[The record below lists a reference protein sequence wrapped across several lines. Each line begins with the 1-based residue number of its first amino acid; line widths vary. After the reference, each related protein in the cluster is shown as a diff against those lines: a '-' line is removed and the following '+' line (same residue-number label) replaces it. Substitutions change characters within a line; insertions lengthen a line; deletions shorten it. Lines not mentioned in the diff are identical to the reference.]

1 MKKMSTGNQAAAFV
15 RKAKPGG
22 EMWMGGLML
31 EIRWHSRGGQGGVTA
46 SKPQHGAA
54 GKTGSWRTFKP
65 DVDKATCK
73 KCGNCILYCPDSC
86 IDRDLNVDYDYCK
99 GCGICANECPSKSIK
114 MVRE

>member
-1 MKKMSTGNQAAAFV
+1 VLKTKTIQKNKKAPKRSLPLTAAS
-15 RKAKPGG
+15 P
-22 EMWMGGLML
+22 
-31 EIRWHSRGGQGGVTA
+31 TPA

-73 KCGNCILYCPDSC
+73 KCGNCILFCPDAC

>member
-1 MKKMSTGNQAAAFV
+1 M
-15 RKAKPGG
+15 KAKAIHKSKKVQHRSLP
-22 EMWMGGLML
+22 L
-31 EIRWHSRGGQGGVTA
+31 TPA

-54 GKTGSWRTFKP
+54 GKTGTWRTFRP
-65 DVDKATCK
+65 DIDPTTCK
-73 KCGNCILYCPDSC
+73 KCGNCVLYCPDAC

>member
-1 MKKMSTGNQAAAFV
+1 V
-15 RKAKPGG
+15 LKAKTVQKSKKAPKRS
-22 EMWMGGLML
+22 LP
-31 EIRWHSRGGQGGVTA
+31 VTPA

-65 DVDKATCK
+65 VVDKATCK
-73 KCGNCILYCPDSC
+73 KCGNCILFCPDAC

>member
-1 MKKMSTGNQAAAFV
+1 ML
-15 RKAKPGG
+15 KAKTVQKSKKTTKRTLP
-22 EMWMGGLML
+22 
-31 EIRWHSRGGQGGVTA
+31 VTPA

-65 DVDKATCK
+65 EVDRATCK
-73 KCGNCILYCPDSC
+73 KCGNCILFCPDAC

-99 GCGICANECPSKSIK
+99 GCGICANECPTKSIK

>member
-1 MKKMSTGNQAAAFV
+1 M
-15 RKAKPGG
+15 KAKTVQKNKIDPKRS
-22 EMWMGGLML
+22 LP
-31 EIRWHSRGGQGGVTA
+31 VTPA

-65 DVDKATCK
+65 QVDKATCK
-73 KCGNCILYCPDSC
+73 KCGNCILYCPDNC

>member
-1 MKKMSTGNQAAAFV
+1 ML
-15 RKAKPGG
+15 KAKTVQKSKSALKKRDLP
-22 EMWMGGLML
+22 
-31 EIRWHSRGGQGGVTA
+31 VTPA

-54 GKTGSWRTFKP
+54 GKTGTWRTFKP
-65 DVDKATCK
+65 EVDRKSCK